1 MLLFLLFLLFLFTQ
15 FLFFIC
21 SAFSPRHQESAA
33 FMQRL
38 SSAREA
44 LAEKIREA
52 RSENEEWRSVEQNPN
67 IIDFFRHVGSKTLHS
82 ASQCNMGSH
91 MSRAE
96 LTWIKRRFKR
106 RCDFF
111 IFFEK
116 SSRSNQMSYIQM

>member
-1 MLLFLLFLLFLFTQ
+1 
-15 FLFFIC
+15 
-21 SAFSPRHQESAA
+21 
-33 FMQRL
+33 MQRL

-52 RSENEEWRSVEQNPN
+52 RSENEEWRSVEKNPN
-67 IIDFFRHVGSKTLHS
+67 IIDFFRHIGSKTLHS
-82 ASQCNMGSH
+82 AQCNMGSH

-111 IFFEK
+111 IFIEK
-116 SSRSNQMSYIQM
+116 SNRSNVDSGCVGH